1 MTDDERQH
9 PDPPDLSTLPPALR
23 GGGQRGPESR
33 GPLTVGR
40 SLGAVAAGAGAG
52 VLLVVVVVIVAFVA
66 SPGGFEGLGVVLLAL
81 LGGVVA
87 GCIVAGIVVGSMVG
101 RDPRGGRF
109 TGVFSVVLA
118 LLLVAWLALA
128 VAGLSGRLVG
138 TAADLDLLGWVLVPL
153 LWTLPAAAA
162 GVVPS
167 MWFGWVAG
175 AGLLVA
181 ALLLVLRELTST

>member
-9 PDPPDLSTLPPALR
+9 GDPPDLSTLPPALR
-23 GGGQRGPESR
+23 GGGQRGPGSR

-40 SLGAVAAGAGAG
+40 SLGAVAAGGGAG
-52 VLLVVVVVIVAFVA
+52 VLLVVVVVIV
-66 SPGGFEGLGVVLLAL
+66 
-81 LGGVVA
+81 
-87 GCIVAGIVVGSMVG
+87 VGAMVG

-138 TAADLDLLGWVLVPL
+138 TAADPDLLGWVLVPL

-162 GVVPS
+162 GVVHS
-167 MWFGWVAG
+167 KWIGWVAG
-175 AGLLVA
+175 AGMLVA